1 MKVFTIIRILA
12 SILLLSQTI
21 LFYQVSTLDSNVS
34 RFLRMKDQTVF
45 PKIINGIPIYQ
56 PLSESIVVAYN
67 ANLFEKNCKNLNY
80 YSNLLLSI
88 NSRSTYAYFMRAMCL
103 EISGNLPQA
112 LEEIQKALI
121 TEPYN
126 PDYLFA
132 AAVINFNMK
141 NYELTSM
148 YLSEVRII
156 EPDLPRL
163 SELEE
168 LLRNSLLQ

>member
-1 MKVFTIIRILA
+1 
-12 SILLLSQTI
+12 
-21 LFYQVSTLDSNVS
+21 
-34 RFLRMKDQTVF
+34 
-45 PKIINGIPIYQ
+45 
-56 PLSESIVVAYN
+56 
-67 ANLFEKNCKNLNY
+67 
-80 YSNLLLSI
+80 
-88 NSRSTYAYFMRAMCL
+88 MCL